1 LNGALSNGALS
12 NRSLAR
18 ALSLVVVA
26 AVLACESPE
35 RAEAQRVV
43 AAVDRFRQAQNPDKP
58 TAADALRAVPCSAP
72 DVCRTRDTCLLTAD
86 TWGRAIRLKS
96 EVEKGLD
103 AVEKGT
109 LSKDSDEAKAL
120 PKKLDEA
127 EALLKQGHDNL
138 QPCDDQVMALRRKHR
153 F

>member
-1 LNGALSNGALS
+1 MRRIALAALV
-12 NRSLAR
+12 L
-18 ALSLVVVA
+18 
-26 AVLACESPE
+26 LACESAE

-58 TAADALRAVPCSAP
+58 AAAEALRAVPCSAP
-72 DVCRTRDTCLLTAD
+72 DVCKARDTCLVTAD
-86 TWGRAIRLKS
+86 TWGRAIRLKN

-103 AVEKGT
+103 AIEKGT
-109 LSKDSDEAKAL
+109 LAKDSPEAKEL

-127 EALLKQGHDNL
+127 EALLKEGHDKL
-138 QPCDDQVMALRRKHR
+138 QPCDDEVMSLRRKHR

>member
-1 LNGALSNGALS
+1 M
-12 NRSLAR
+12 R
-18 ALSLVVVA
+18 ALAFSVA
-26 AVLACESPE
+26 LGLIACESAD

-58 TAADALRAVPCSAP
+58 AAADALRAVPCSAP
-72 DVCRTRDTCLLTAD
+72 DVCRTRDACLATAD

-103 AVEKGT
+103 ALEKGT
-109 LSKDSDEAKAL
+109 LSKDSPEAKAL

-127 EALLKQGHDNL
+127 EALLKQGHDAL
-138 QPCDDQVMALRRKHR
+138 QGCDDQVMALKRKHR